1 MEVPVFN
8 KFWGVI
14 FLLLAL
20 LLLPFYLLEFL
31 WEGLR
36 RKWGKVKNS

>member
-1 MEVPVFN
+1 MQVPIFN

-20 LLLPFYLLEFL
+20 LFLPFYLLEFL
-31 WEGLR
+31 WEGLKKEKT
-36 RKWGKVKNS
+36 KWNK